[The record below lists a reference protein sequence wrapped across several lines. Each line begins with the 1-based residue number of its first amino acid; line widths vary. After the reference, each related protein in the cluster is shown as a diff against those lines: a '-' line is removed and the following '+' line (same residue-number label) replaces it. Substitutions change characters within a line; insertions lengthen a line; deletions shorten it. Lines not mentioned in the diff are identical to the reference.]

1 MTGVIDAKLSELKI
15 TLPTVAKPAGSYLG
29 YVISDKQ
36 IFISGQVPFWN
47 GELKYK
53 GKVGVDYSIDEG
65 VAAAIICSLNIIA
78 QAKLALDGD
87 LDRVKKIIKL
97 GGFVN
102 CLPDFTD
109 HPKVI
114 NGASDLMAAVFG
126 DKGQHARFAVGAV
139 SLPLGCAVEID
150 AIIEFS

>member
-1 MTGVIDAKLSELKI
+1 MTGTVDAKLAELKI
-15 TLPTVAKPAGSYLG
+15 TLPIVAKPAGSYLG
-29 YVISDKQ
+29 YVISGNQ

-53 GKVGVDYSIDEG
+53 GKVGVDYNIEEG
-65 VAAAIICSLNIIA
+65 ADAAKTCALNIIA

-97 GGFVN
+97 GGFIN

-109 HPKVI
+109 HPAVI
-114 NGASDLMAAVFG
+114 NGASDLMATVFG

>member
-1 MTGVIDAKLSELKI
+1 MIDAKLAELEI
-15 TLPTVAKPAGSYLG
+15 TLPMVAKPAGSYLG
-29 YVISDKQ
+29 YVISGKQ

-53 GKVGVDYSIDEG
+53 GKLGVDYTIDKG
-65 VAAAIICSLNIIA
+65 AAAAKICALNIIA

-126 DKGQHARFAVGAV
+126 DKGQHARFAVGAA

-150 AIIEFS
+150 AIIEFL